1 MKNKILVFYKL
12 MRLDKPIGIL
22 LLLWP
27 TLWALLMASKRF
39 PDLKLLTI
47 FIGGA
52 ILMRSA
58 GCVINDYL
66 DRKIDPQVQRTKS
79 RQIGLGNVTLKEILF
94 IVLGLCLCSFIL
106 VLQLNLLSIQLAFVA
121 LLFVISY
128 PLTKRFF
135 CMPQLF
141 LGITFGFGILIAFSA
156 VQNAIPV
163 QAYFLFAANIF
174 WAIAYDSHYAVSDM
188 RDDKALNVYSV
199 PLTFQEMTIK
209 IIFLSYL
216 SMFFIL
222 CLIGLMEQ
230 YSYQYYL
237 ALLIASAIAI
247 YCCNLGKKLDSEKN
261 FKAFLLNNYLG
272 FFIFLGFLS
281 QR

>member
-58 GCVINDYL
+58 GCVINDYF

-79 RQIGLGNVTLKEILF
+79 RQIGLGNVTLNEVLF
-94 IVLGLCLCSFIL
+94 IVLGLCLSSFVL
-106 VLQLNLLSIQLAFVA
+106 VFQLNLLSIQLAFVA

-156 VQNAIPV
+156 VQNEIPV

-188 RDDKALNVYSV
+188 RDDKALNIHSA

-222 CLIGLMEQ
+222 CLIGLMEKF
-230 YSYQYYL
+230 SYQYYL
-237 ALLIASAIAI
+237 ALLAASAIAI

>member
-1 MKNKILVFYKL
+1 
-12 MRLDKPIGIL
+12 
-22 LLLWP
+22 
-27 TLWALLMASKRF
+27 
-39 PDLKLLTI
+39 
-47 FIGGA
+47 
-52 ILMRSA
+52 MRSA
-58 GCVINDYL
+58 GCVINDYF

-79 RQIGLGNVTLKEILF
+79 RQIVLGNVTLKEVLV
-94 IVLGLCLCSFIL
+94 IVLGLCLSSFIL
-106 VLQLNLLSIQLAFVA
+106 VIQLNLLSIQLAFVA

-135 CMPQLF
+135 CIPQLF

-156 VQNAIPV
+156 VQNEIPV
-163 QAYFLFAANIF
+163 QAYLLFAANIF

-188 RDDKALNVYSV
+188 RDDKALNIYSA

-222 CLIGLMEQ
+222 CLIGFIEQ
-230 YSYQYYL
+230 FSYQYYL
-237 ALLIASAIAI
+237 ALLVALAIAI
-247 YCCNLGKKLDSEKN
+247 YCSYIGKKLDSKKN

-281 QR
+281 QS

>member
-1 MKNKILVFYKL
+1 LKNKILAFYKL
-12 MRLDKPIGIL
+12 IRLDKPIGIL

-27 TLWALLMASKRF
+27 TLWALLMASKRL
-39 PDLKLLTI
+39 PDLKLLII
-47 FIGGA
+47 FICGA

-58 GCVINDYL
+58 GCVINDYF
-66 DRKIDPQVQRTKS
+66 DRKIDPQVQRTKN
-79 RQIGLGNVTLKEILF
+79 RQIGLGNITFNEALF
-94 IVLGLCLCSFIL
+94 IVLVLCLSSFVL
-106 VLQLNLLSIQLAFVA
+106 VIQLNLLSIQIAFIT

-135 CMPQLF
+135 WVPQLY
-141 LGITFGFGILIAFSA
+141 LGITFGFGILIAFAA
-156 VQNAIPV
+156 VQNQIPM

-188 RDDKALNVYSV
+188 RDDKALNIHSA

-222 CLIGLMEQ
+222 CLIGFIEQ
-230 YSYQYYL
+230 FSYQYYL
-237 ALLIASAIAI
+237 ALFLAGAIAI
-247 YCCNLGKKLDSEKN
+247 YNCNLGKELNSEKN

-281 QR
+281 QS

>member
-1 MKNKILVFYKL
+1 

-79 RQIGLGNVTLKEILF
+79 RQIGLGNVTLNEVLF
-94 IVLGLCLCSFIL
+94 IVLGLCLSSFVL
-106 VLQLNLLSIQLAFVA
+106 VFQLNLLSIQLAFVA

-156 VQNAIPV
+156 VQNEIPV

-188 RDDKALNVYSV
+188 RDDKALNIHSA

-222 CLIGLMEQ
+222 CLIGLMEKF
-230 YSYQYYL
+230 SYQYYL
-237 ALLIASAIAI
+237 ALLAASAIAI